1 MTIMT
6 IMPEVRWQEGGYC
19 RALAGSRDGVLS
31 VPVRGACS
39 SRKGKSTDIKT
50 IHKQKTDGSGEERVG
65 IGELTFQ
72 P

>member
-39 SRKGKSTDIKT
+39 SGAKGIDIKT